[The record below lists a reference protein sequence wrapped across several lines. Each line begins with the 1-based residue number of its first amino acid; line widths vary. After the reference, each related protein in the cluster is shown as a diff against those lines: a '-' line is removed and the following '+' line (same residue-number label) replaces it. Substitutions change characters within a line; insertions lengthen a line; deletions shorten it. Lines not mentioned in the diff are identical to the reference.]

1 MAFKLALS
9 TFTSGLEAQ
18 SAAYLCAYQIFATI
32 TPPVT
37 EAAMRSQL
45 ETGQFQAFSNDG
57 WGNFLANL
65 GALPLDESALT
76 PVELSIVN
84 TVREAVSPTPAQ
96 ACCGGVTPANSDGF
110 SALQG
115 NFRTGSTVTYEH
127 QIQFTNLTSNY
138 TCDIKTIEVQLTP
151 IGAAPAITS
160 ANPVILSFDR
170 CQGVDAIF
178 SKVWTTFASDPT
190 GQSYDVIYTYKDS
203 VGVTVATYTAAYT
216 LTL

>member
-57 WGNFLANL
+57 WDNFLANL

-76 PVELSIVN
+76 
-84 TVREAVSPTPAQ
+84 
-96 ACCGGVTPANSDGF
+96 
-110 SALQG
+110 
-115 NFRTGSTVTYEH
+115 
-127 QIQFTNLTSNY
+127 
-138 TCDIKTIEVQLTP
+138 
-151 IGAAPAITS
+151 
-160 ANPVILSFDR
+160 
-170 CQGVDAIF
+170 
-178 SKVWTTFASDPT
+178 ASE
-190 GQSYDVIYTYKDS
+190 Q
-203 VGVTVATYTAAYT
+203 
-216 LTL
+216 